1 MVSCAAR
8 PSRPVLSLILFPVC
22 DPSSPLPPRH
32 EGTPTRS
39 RKELALQG
47 LPSYNLNRPQESA
60 AEIDAKMKEIMKQNG
75 VLTIQGKVRQLLN
88 NLKLRTFYLFLYEK
102 T

>member
-1 MVSCAAR
+1 
-8 PSRPVLSLILFPVC
+8 LFSVC
-22 DPSSPLPPRH
+22 DSSSPLPPRH

-47 LPSYNLNRPQESA
+47 LPSFNVNNRPQESA

-75 VLTIQGKVRQLLN
+75 VLTIDEKVNQ
-88 NLKLRTFYLFLYEK
+88 FAQ
-102 T
+102 